1 MVSDTGPRW
10 GKDWS
15 IFVLLGGCCCCCRIR
30 PAVESCELCFLME
43 GQAETSV
50 ASAHDPGGQWEAGP
64 RRAEAAAAIAGCGSL
79 SALPTEEEVVSS
91 TDFALWSGQAEGE
104 VRRVASRVEEVS
116 GSLSSLVEDIA
127 GSISSIKDLLSAC
140 SSHSSHLEIAM
151 QQLMDNHA
159 ARSDA
164 SRDVGDVRARLMQ
177 KSQLSVDAGRWNKTS
192 ARRH

>member
-1 MVSDTGPRW
+1 
-10 GKDWS
+10 
-15 IFVLLGGCCCCCRIR
+15 
-30 PAVESCELCFLME
+30 ME
-43 GQAETSV
+43 DEAETFV
-50 ASAHDPGGQWEAGP
+50 ASAHDAGGQSEAGP
-64 RRAEAAAAIAGCGSL
+64 RRAEAGASIAGSGSL
-79 SALPTEEEVVSS
+79 SALAAEEAVISS
-91 TDFALWSGQAEGE
+91 TDLVRWAGQVESK
-104 VRRVASRVEEVS
+104 VRGVASRVEEVS